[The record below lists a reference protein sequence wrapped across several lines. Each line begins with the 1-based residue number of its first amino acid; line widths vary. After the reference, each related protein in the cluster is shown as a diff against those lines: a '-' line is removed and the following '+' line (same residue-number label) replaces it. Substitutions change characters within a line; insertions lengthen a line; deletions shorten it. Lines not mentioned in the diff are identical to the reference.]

1 MFSGN
6 RWHLRSS
13 IIWISSQLL
22 ARIVH
27 FVVYNYLFIT
37 SAIIKNMKNDPVFNE
52 KKKKNTVE
60 SETEPSIMNNMIEK
74 VDQEILKKSSTNI
87 FEACITEIKKS
98 NKCNIS
104 IFVFLTLTFCFF
116 LLYLYNKQ
124 KFILFFTIL

>member
-52 KKKKNTVE
+52 KKKKNNAE
-60 SETEPSIMNNMIEK
+60 NKIEPSIMNNMIEK
-74 VDQEILKKSSTNI
+74 VDQEILKKSSTN
-87 FEACITEIKKS
+87 
-98 NKCNIS
+98 
-104 IFVFLTLTFCFF
+104 TF
-116 LLYLYNKQ
+116 
-124 KFILFFTIL
+124 